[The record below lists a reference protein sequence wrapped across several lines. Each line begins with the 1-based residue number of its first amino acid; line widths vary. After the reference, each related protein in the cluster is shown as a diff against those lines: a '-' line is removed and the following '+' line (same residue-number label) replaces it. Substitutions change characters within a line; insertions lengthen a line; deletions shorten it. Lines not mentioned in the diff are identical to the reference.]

1 MKISRR
7 SAAVEAFRA
16 MDVMEAARRAEA
28 DGADVIH
35 MEVGQPSTPAPR
47 LAREAVARLLSDGA
61 PMGYTVALGLP
72 ELREA
77 IARRMARDYGVD
89 VPASRVIVTAGSS
102 AGFILSFL
110 ALFDHGDAVVLGDP
124 GYPSYR
130 NALQALGLKA
140 RRVPTG
146 PATRFQPVAADLG
159 DAAGMLVASPA
170 NPTGTMLD
178 AAAMKALVGACAATG
193 AAFISDE
200 IYHGLHWGDRAVS
213 ALEFS
218 DDVVVINSFS
228 KYYSMTG
235 WRIGWMVVPEALV
248 RPIERLAQNLFICAP
263 HVSQVAALAA
273 LEADE
278 ELEAIR
284 DGYRRNREILLDGL
298 PGAGFAT
305 LAPCDGAF
313 YIYADV
319 SGRCDDS
326 GAFCARMLAET
337 GIAATPGADFD
348 PDRGA
353 GWMRFSFAGSEAEM
367 TEAVRRLRVWTG

>member
-7 SAAVEAFRA
+7 SAVEAFRA
-16 MDVMEAARRAEA
+16 MDVMEAARKAEA
-28 DGADVIH
+28 GGADVIH
-35 MEVGQPSTPAPR
+35 MEVGQPCTPAPR
-47 LAREAVARLLSDGA
+47 KAREAVAKLLSDGA

-77 IARRMARDYGVD
+77 IARRMTRDYGVE

-110 ALFDHGDAVVLGDP
+110 ALFDHGDAVALGDP

-130 NALQALGLKA
+130 NTLQALGLEA

-146 PATRFQPVAADLG
+146 PETRFQPVAADLG

-178 AAAMKALVGACAATG
+178 GPALQALTGACADAG

-218 DDVVVINSFS
+218 DEAVVINSFS

-235 WRIGWMVVPEALV
+235 WRIGWMVVPERLV

-263 HVSQVAALAA
+263 HVSQVAALGA
-273 LEADE
+273 LEAEE
-278 ELEAIR
+278 ELEAIK

-298 PGAGFAT
+298 PGAGFGA

-319 SGRCDDS
+319 SDRCDDS
-326 GAFCARMLAET
+326 AEFCARMLAQT
-337 GIAATPGADFD
+337 GIAATPGVDFD
-348 PDRGA
+348 PERG
-353 GWMRFSFAGSEAEM
+353 GRWMRFSFAGAEAEM
-367 TEAVRRLRVWTG
+367 SEAVKRLRLWRG

>member
-7 SAAVEAFRA
+7 SAVEAFRA
-16 MDVMEAARRAEA
+16 MDVMEAARKAEA
-28 DGADVIH
+28 GGADVIH
-35 MEVGQPSTPAPR
+35 MEVGQPGAPAPLR
-47 LAREAVARLLSDGA
+47 AREAAARLLKKGA

-72 ELREA
+72 ELRA
-77 IARRMARDYGVD
+77 RIARHIKDSYGAE
-89 VPASRVIVTAGSS
+89 VPAERVVVTAGSS
-102 AGFILSFL
+102 AGFILAFL
-110 ALFDHGDAVVLGDP
+110 ALFDQGDAVVLGDP

-130 NALQALGLKA
+130 NTLQALGLEA
-140 RRVPTG
+140 RRVATG
-146 PATRFQPVAADLG
+146 DATRFQPTPADLG

-178 AAAMKALVGACAATG
+178 AGAMKALVEACAASG

-228 KYYSMTG
+228 KYFCMTG
-235 WRIGWMVVPEALV
+235 WRIGWMVVPDRLV
-248 RPIERLAQNLFICAP
+248 RPIERLAQNLFICPP
-263 HVSQVAALAA
+263 HISQIAALHA
-273 LEADE
+273 LDAQE
-278 ELEAIR
+278 ELEACKSV
-284 DGYRRNREILLDGL
+284 YARNREILLDGL
-298 PGAGFAT
+298 PGAGFGH

-319 SGRCDDS
+319 SHRCDDS
-326 GAFCARMLAET
+326 AEFCARMLAET
-337 GIAATPGADFD
+337 GVAATPGADFD

-353 GWMRFSFAGSEAEM
+353 GWMRFSFAGAEPDMAEAL
-367 TEAVRRLRVWTG
+367 RRLRCWGR